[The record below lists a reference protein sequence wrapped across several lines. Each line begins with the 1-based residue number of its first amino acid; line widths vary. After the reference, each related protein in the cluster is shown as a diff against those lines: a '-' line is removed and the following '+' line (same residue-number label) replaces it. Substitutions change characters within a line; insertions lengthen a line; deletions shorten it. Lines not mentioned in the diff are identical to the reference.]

1 MTSAG
6 NLEIGRGTVR
16 YTGPSTTI
24 PGFKLV
30 NGSGYPA
37 VLDIPAGTTLG
48 VKTITA
54 SSTALV
60 KIGGGDLKLTGN
72 GAFTLGDVT
81 HAFASWATIAVGA
94 NGDAPTSGHQCCNV
108 AQGRIIQGTAGDP
121 NDAPVVTCNALG
133 VGVDSVSGEDCA
145 YIMNNGIFNAVGKYI
160 YLDYYHG
167 YTKDVN
173 SLFEMNGGVV
183 TSKCVRSSHS
193 GSKDGNIHPTV
204 RVNGGE
210 WINTDEIQ
218 FGYQTILKAGPL
230 STLIVNGGR
239 MSVGTT
245 FYLVYLDTTSTST
258 SKRTTDGLVV
268 VNGGELDVAGL
279 FNFCRDA
286 GNTGTVRLNGGLFKV
301 ENLTMTRGKGYLY
314 FNGGMYAPYGAAAA
328 NRTLTGLTAA
338 YVSTN
343 GAVISTANAGDG
355 AYTIAQNLLHDPAL
369 AGLDG
374 GLLKTGGGLLTLS
387 GANTYTGPTA
397 VECGTLQIIGSVAS
411 DELILSKSGAID
423 LCGGTLTFPN
433 VTSLDG
439 SLAPQ
444 AVNGTLR
451 VGERLTVGATEG
463 AYGTVFTTTNLT
475 LAAGATLALTVDD
488 TGTGGDLLMVEGDL
502 TCEGALTVDFG
513 RTAEDPLE
521 YGMKIPLAEVTG
533 ELTAPTNLSAENSGL
548 HPVALTASVSDGV
561 LYATLSSG
569 GTLLLFR

>member
-1 MTSAG
+1 
-6 NLEIGRGTVR
+6 
-16 YTGPSTTI
+16 
-24 PGFKLV
+24 
-30 NGSGYPA
+30 
-37 VLDIPAGTTLG
+37 
-48 VKTITA
+48 
-54 SSTALV
+54 
-60 KIGGGDLKLTGN
+60 
-72 GAFTLGDVT
+72 
-81 HAFASWATIAVGA
+81 
-94 NGDAPTSGHQCCNV
+94 
-108 AQGRIIQGTAGDP
+108 
-121 NDAPVVTCNALG
+121 
-133 VGVDSVSGEDCA
+133 
-145 YIMNNGIFNAVGKYI
+145 MNNGLLNLAGKCI

-167 YTKDVN
+167 YTKNVN
-173 SLFEMNGGVV
+173 TLFEMNGGVI
-183 TSKCVRSSHS
+183 TSKLVRTSHS
-193 GSKDGNIHPTV
+193 GSKTGYIHPTV
-204 RVNGGE
+204 TVNGGE
-210 WINTDEIQ
+210 WINTDEAQ
-218 FGYQTILKAGPL
+218 FGYQAILKAGPL

-279 FNFCRDA
+279 FNFGRDA
-286 GNTGTVRLNGGLFKV
+286 GNTGTVWLNGGLFKA

-314 FNGGMYAPYGAAAA
+314 FNGGTYAPYGAAAE

-355 AYTIAQNLLHDPAL
+355 AYTIAQKLLHDPAL
-369 AGLDG
+369 SGKDG

-397 VECGTLQIIGSVAS
+397 VECGTLQITGSVAS

-423 LCGGTLTFPN
+423 LCGGTGTFAR

-439 SLAPQ
+439 NLSPQ
-444 AVNGTLR
+444 TVNGTLR

-488 TGTGGDLLMVEGDL
+488 SGMDGDLLMVEGDL
-502 TCEGALTVDFG
+502 TCEGALKVDFG
-513 RTAEDPLE
+513 RTAADPLT

-533 ELTAPTNLSAENSGL
+533 ELTAPTKVSAENSGL
-548 HPVALTASVSDGV
+548 DPVALSASVEDGV
-561 LYATLSSG
+561 LYVTLNTG
-569 GTLLLFR
+569 GTLFIFR